1 MKYLKVIFA
10 VLVAIVVFFL
20 GLVILAY
27 DAETRIPSDFRY
39 VEDASLDHVES
50 YLLNMDFEDRGEITL
65 KERDLNIILK
75 TFREYGLFDQPDFK
89 VNYLYVDLEPSG
101 GTVFIHTEVR
111 GFLDFP
117 TRLLIEFAF
126 EHEDSQ
132 ARVVINRVLLGKLR
146 IPRALIARGLAWGE
160 VDLPYFDENSLVARV
175 DMDEINP
182 YGDLVRVKTVDIDHD
197 GIRVDYEMAVFSG
210 FSDLAAGIRQTLSA
224 IYPELGASDQAQAD
238 RLLGL
243 MEEEA
248 AMDSLGLELE
258 GIFQAISLEGKLLFM
273 DEVKHHLSQEEIEE
287 LFTLLK
293 GW

>member
-50 YLLNMDFEDRGEITL
+50 YLLNMDFEDKGEITL
-65 KERDLNIILK
+65 SERDLNIILK
-75 TFREYGLFDQPDFK
+75 TFREYGLFDHPDFK
-89 VNYLYVDLEPSG
+89 VNYLYADLEPSG
-101 GTVFIHTEVR
+101 GAVFIHTEVR
-111 GFLDFP
+111 GLLDFP
-117 TRLLIEFAF
+117 TRLLLEFDF
-126 EHEDSQ
+126 EYEDSQ
-132 ARVVINRVLLGKLR
+132 ARAVVSRVLLGKLR
-146 IPRALIARGLAWGE
+146 LPRALIVRGLAWGE
-160 VDLPYFDENSLVARV
+160 VDLPYFDEDSLVAGV

-182 YGDLVRVKTVDIDHD
+182 YGDLVRVKTIDIDHE
-197 GIRVDYEMAVFSG
+197 GIRVDFDLEVFSG
-210 FSDLAAGIRQTLSA
+210 IGDLTEGIRQTLAA
-224 IYPELGASDQAQAD
+224 IYPELGAQDQAQAD

-243 MEEEA
+243 MAGET

-287 LFTLLK
+287 LSTLLK